1 MDLDAK
7 GNVWISTYIFQGSV
21 SDPSLFSKSKTNV
34 WTSYTLSPNTSN
46 ENLFL
51 LQVKIDSSGNKWL
64 RYGTNGMDL
73 GLLVFNE
80 KTHQQRYFT
89 TSSTQG
95 NLPSNRINCI
105 EIDQKGVVWIGSDK
119 GLSAFYDPARAFS
132 GAFSVPIYN
141 GFGVLFDKEV
151 TCIKTDGG
159 NRKWVGTTEGLW
171 LFNDNFT
178 EALAFYTV
186 DNSPL
191 YSNNIISIEIHQI
204 TGEVFIA
211 TDKGI
216 ISYRSDASTGNA
228 DFSSAKIFPNP
239 VRPEYS
245 GVITIEGLKD
255 NVMVKITDMQGKLF
269 YETRSNGGTATWN
282 MLNYAGIK
290 AETGMYLVFAT
301 TDKGEEK
308 FVGKIAIVQ

>member
-1 MDLDAK
+1 M
-7 GNVWISTYIFQGSV
+7 
-21 SDPSLFSKSKTNV
+21 
-34 WTSYTLSPNTSN
+34 
-46 ENLFL
+46 
-51 LQVKIDSSGNKWL
+51 
-64 RYGTNGMDL
+64 RYGTNGMDK
-73 GLLVFNE
+73 GVIVFNE
-80 KTHQQRYFT
+80 KNNQVRYFT

-105 EIDQKGVVWIGSDK
+105 DIDQKGVVWVGSEQ
-119 GLSAFYDPARAFS
+119 GLSAFYDPSRAFS
-132 GAFSVPIYN
+132 GSFSAPIYN
-141 GFGVLFDKEV
+141 GFGVLFDKNV
-151 TCIKTDGG
+151 TCIKSDGG

-178 EALAFYTV
+178 EALAFYTIN
-186 DNSPL
+186 NSPL
-191 YSNNIISIEIHQI
+191 YSNNIVSIDIHAI

-216 ISYRSDASTGNA
+216 ISYRSDATESNK
-228 DFSSAKIFPNP
+228 DFSEAKIFPNP
-239 VRPEYS
+239 VRPGYS

-269 YETRSNGGTATWN
+269 YEAKSNGGTATWN
-282 MLNYAGIK
+282 MINYAGIK